1 MEGTDGR
8 GRQITSQRESKKNEK
23 KKEAMV
29 PISPSRAHP
38 Q

>member
-1 MEGTDGR
+1 MVEETTHLIAAR
-8 GRQITSQRESKKNEK
+8 KQRQR
-23 KKEAMV
+23 KKEEAGI